1 MKYKSIIRLFN
12 GICLP
17 KTFVGTMGQAE
28 DEIGFEA
35 GHMCSDIIAKQRC
48 FRQIFRKLQNQRFN
62 IFRLKNFRE
71 KSAQNL
77 CIDDITL

>member
-35 GHMCSDIIAKQRC
+35 GHICSDIIEKQRC
-48 FRQIFRKLQNQRFN
+48 FRQIFRKLQTKDLIF
-62 IFRLKNFRE
+62 FRLKIF
-71 KSAQNL
+71 
-77 CIDDITL
+77 